1 MSQFLR
7 SCILGF
13 AMALTTLGMVSL
25 VAAQTPTKPVSVPP
39 EAPTGKKAG
48 EQPASKPAT
57 SLPALP
63 ADIRG
68 LLKQKI
74 DMDFERTS
82 LDNVLKYIG
91 EVQKGLN
98 IVIDP
103 DVATAGIDLSRR
115 VIDLKVKQVSVEQ
128 VLDLILGADLGYK
141 IEPGA
146 IVIKLRSKIVVE
158 VVPRTYD
165 TAVFVRFLGPDPLSV
180 DVCIDVIKRNVNAM
194 VGRDVASWKDEGG
207 AATITNRGGQLIIS
221 QTDRGHERIANL
233 LKSLASVAA
242 GRPPPITPEPK
253 EITLTRTRLQKKV
266 DVNFQRLSLYQG
278 LEQLGGMQPE
288 LNIVIDPDVAS
299 SGLDLSTRMVDLLV
313 RQVPIE
319 TILKL
324 MLGKDLGFKA
334 EAGFVLVTTRDG
346 LMRNLPCVVYLV
358 RLPGA
363 VSVEG
368 AAQKGALIDIIKRTV
383 TPVADPEIAA
393 WSDEGGPASLDFLSG
408 RQPHYALIV
417 TQTPA
422 GQERVAELLQK
433 WRP

>member
-13 AMALTTLGMVSL
+13 AMALTTWGMVSL
-25 VAAQTPTKPVSVPP
+25 VAAQTPTKPVSGPP
-39 EAPTGKKAG
+39 VAPTGKKAG

-141 IEPGA
+141 IEPGV
-146 IVIKLRSKIVVE
+146 IVIKERSKVLAE
-158 VVPRTYD
+158 VVTRTYPNPF
-165 TAVFVRFLGPDPLSV
+165 APLKGGV
-180 DVCIDVIKRNVNAM
+180 GGVEELIEIIKRNVNQISDPLA
-194 VGRDVASWKDEGG
+194 ASWKDEGG
-207 AATITNRGGQLIIS
+207 IATITNRGGQLIIS
-221 QTDRGHERIANL
+221 QTERGHERIANL

-242 GRPPPITPEPK
+242 GRPPPITAEPR
-253 EITLTRTRLQKKV
+253 EVILTRTYLQKKV
-266 DVNFQRLSLYQG
+266 DVNFQRLSLYQV
-278 LEQLGGMQPE
+278 LQQLSGMQPE

-299 SGLDLSTRMVDLLV
+299 SGLDLSTRTVDLLV

-324 MLGKDLGFKA
+324 MLGKDLAYKV
-334 EAGFVLVTTRDG
+334 EAGFVLVTTREG

-422 GQERVAELLQK
+422 GQKRVAELLQK